1 MKNRIIQLT
10 LLSLILL
17 TLRAYSQDD
26 KFASARTKES
36 DVPNYVLPD
45 LLTSFN
51 GKKITSIKQWET
63 KRRPEII
70 RFFAEN
76 MYGKVPTPPEPV
88 KKSFK
93 LIAEDKNFMEG
104 LCTKKI
110 ILVTFSNSKKSLD
123 MQLVTF
129 VPNNA
134 KKPVPAIYHL
144 NHGGVKGGGYDLT
157 NSQRYGQ
164 VNSGVPL
171 RQLILRGIGLV
182 ASDIGELINGDGKAE
197 VLQGGILD
205 LYFQPGQTNTRDDEW
220 GMMAIWAFGLS
231 SGMDYLE
238 TQNEINPRQ
247 VALMGCSVL
256 GKVALWAAAQDQRF
270 GMVLS
275 NTTGHAG
282 DAIWRREFGE
292 TYDNMC
298 EWLPRWIGK
307 NAQKYKGRVAE
318 LPVDQH
324 MLLACIAPRPL
335 FISSGEYD
343 YWADSKGAW
352 ISAYNAIPVYKM
364 YRQNVDFKSEK
375 QPQVNEV
382 IMKSAIG
389 YNLRTGF
396 HGTDQRDWENYMQFI
411 EYHFMK
417 IEPHD
422 AQAIYYPEGKL
433 INHYPNKTGKSQI
446 VR

>member
-1 MKNRIIQLT
+1 MKNKMIRLA
-10 LLSLILL
+10 LFVVFLIS
-17 TLRAYSQDD
+17 TRAYSQED
-26 KFASARTKES
+26 KFAGALTRES
-36 DVPNYVLPD
+36 DVPNYTLPD
-45 LLTSFN
+45 LLTTFG
-51 GKKITSIKQWET
+51 GKKITSIGQWET
-63 KRRPEII
+63 LRRTEIVK
-70 RFFAEN
+70 FFAEN
-76 MYGKVPTPPEPV
+76 IYGKVPVPAEPV
-88 KKSFK
+88 TKSFK
-93 LIAEDKNFMEG
+93 LLFEDKNFMEG
-104 LCTKKI
+104 LCTRRI
-110 ILVTFSNSKKSLD
+110 ILITFSNSKNSLD

-134 KKPVPAIYHL
+134 TKPVPAIYHV
-144 NHGGVKGGGYDLT
+144 NHGGVKGGGYDLS

-164 VNSGVPL
+164 VNCGVPL

-182 ASDIGELINGDGKAE
+182 ASDIGELIGGDNRAE
-197 VLQGGILD
+197 VLSGGILD
-205 LYFQPGQTNTRDDEW
+205 LYFQPGQTNTKDDEW

-238 TQNEINPRQ
+238 TQKEINPRQ

-282 DAIWRREFGE
+282 DAIWRRQIGE

-298 EWLPRWIGK
+298 EWLPRWLVR

-335 FISSGEYD
+335 FISSGDYD
-343 YWADSKGAW
+343 FWADSKGAW
-352 ISAYNAIPVYKM
+352 ISANHAIPVYKM
-364 YRQNVDFKSEK
+364 YGKNVAFESEN
-375 QPQVNEV
+375 QPEVNTV

-417 IEPHD
+417 IEPRD
-422 AQAIYYPEGKL
+422 AQAVYYPEGKL
-433 INHYPNKTGKSQI
+433 IDHYPNKSGKALI